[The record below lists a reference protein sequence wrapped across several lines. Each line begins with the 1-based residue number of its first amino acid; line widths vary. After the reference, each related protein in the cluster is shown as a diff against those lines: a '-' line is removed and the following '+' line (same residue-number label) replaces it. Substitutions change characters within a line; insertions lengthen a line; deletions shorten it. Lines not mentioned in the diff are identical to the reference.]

1 MISIVIG
8 RLKLTK
14 HNYMELR
21 VYFIE
26 LSKEDYSLMYFSLVW
41 LEKVKEIL
49 NKFINKY
56 PC

>member
-1 MISIVIG
+1 
-8 RLKLTK
+8 
-14 HNYMELR
+14 MELR